1 MPDTTLDPIAAAALA
16 TELREVADAVETL
29 GGRRGLEARRTT
41 ARTAAA
47 TLRRLADG
55 SEQDRALPVLLA
67 RLDRR
72 LTGTAPT
79 GAAGPDG
86 YRADAKGR
94 LVPERLVRPADL
106 LEDQTARRILAYGV
120 DLADQI
126 ARFRAHSYADVGA
139 LLERLAD
146 EYGGGRRP
154 GRRGNYSIASYDG
167 RIRVVI
173 QVADRQ
179 TFGPELQVA
188 RGLIDACIAEWAEGA
203 RDEIRALVQ
212 HAFQP
217 DQEGRV
223 NREAVF
229 RVRRLAIDDDRWR
242 QAQRAIDD
250 SIRIAGTR
258 VYLRLYLRPS
268 PDAPWHAVPIDLAST
283 WQDPACPEPTAT
295 A

>member
-1 MPDTTLDPIAAAALA
+1 MTDTTIDPIAASALA
-16 TELREVADAVETL
+16 AELREVADDVETL
-29 GGRRGLEARRTT
+29 GGRRGLASRQTIARTT
-41 ARTAAA
+41 AT
-47 TLRRLADG
+47 TLRRLADA
-55 SEQDRALPVLLA
+55 SEQDRALPVLLD

-72 LTGTAPT
+72 LTGGAPT
-79 GAAGPDG
+79 GVDVPEG
-86 YRADAKGR
+86 YRSDAKGR

-106 LEDQTARRILAYGV
+106 IEDQTARRILAYGV

-139 LLERLAD
+139 LLELLAD
-146 EYGGGRRP
+146 QYGGGRRP
-154 GRRGNYSIASYDG
+154 GRRGNYSISSYDG
-167 RIRVVI
+167 RSRVVI

-179 TFGPELQVA
+179 TFGPELQIA
-188 RGLIDACIAEWAEGA
+188 RTLIDECIAEWSDGA

-229 RVRRLAIDDDRWR
+229 RLRRLSIDDDRWR

-258 VYLRLYLRPS
+258 VYLRLYVRAAPE
-268 PDAPWHAVPIDLAST
+268 APWQGVPIDIASQ
-283 WQDPACPEPTAT
+283 WMDPACPETPAT
-295 A
+295 